1 MKKVLNFLK
10 KYYLCFI
17 IVAASIIIDLLT
29 KYIATKNLYVENNY
43 LSKEVIKNFFYF
55 TYARNSGAAW
65 SILTGKTVVLIII
78 TVVAFVFFG
87 YFLRYF
93 DIKKRPFYSIG
104 FALMLGGTLGN
115 FYERIVNGY
124 VTDFF
129 DFIIFGWDFPIF
141 NVADSCLVVGMILI
155 IVYFIFFSKDD
166 TIFKEKNNPL
176 KEKEV
181 QDTKEENETN

>member
-1 MKKVLNFLK
+1 MEYFGRKKELNNLDYLIGNSEYVIDNFCNSFDCCRNVK
-10 KYYLCFI
+10 K
-17 IVAASIIIDLLT
+17 T
-29 KYIATKNLYVENNY
+29 
-43 LSKEVIKNFFYF
+43 VIKNCIPS
-55 TYARNSGAAW
+55 TLNSG
-65 SILTGKTVVLIII
+65 V
-78 TVVAFVFFG
+78 
-87 YFLRYF
+87 YF